1 MLPSG
6 LVITVVA
13 FAIALGL
20 NRLSLQDRRWFMR
33 LRRPAW
39 LTFEWAIPLIWVL
52 IFACGIVSA
61 TLTWNANPG
70 TGQTWALMAGY
81 LSVELAIM
89 AYTPVM
95 CRYRSLTIG
104 TAIGGLGFVLGC
116 LLTWQVG
123 LVDRTAAL
131 WLLPYLLWSP
141 IGTFVTW
148 QMIRLNPESA

>member
-1 MLPSG
+1 MVPSW
-6 LVITVVA
+6 LVITVVV

-20 NRLSLQDRRWFMR
+20 NRLSLRERRWFMQ

-39 LTFEWAIPLIWVL
+39 LTFEWAIPLMWL
-52 IFACGIVSA
+52 FIFACGIVSA
-61 TLTWNANPG
+61 TLTWKANPG
-70 TGQTWALMAGY
+70 DGRTWALMVGY
-81 LSVELAIM
+81 LGVELAIM

-116 LLTWQVG
+116 LLMWQVW
-123 LVDRTAAL
+123 LVDRRAAL

-148 QMIRLNPESA
+148 QMISLNP